1 MKRLLCGLLPLLAVS
16 CVQLPAPHMT
26 VPAAYLYGEGFN
38 RDSLPCD
45 FRWWER
51 FGDSTLNRIEER
63 ALEGNYDLA
72 VAASR
77 VEQAR
82 RNLAVARAAWLP
94 AVGAELSASGGRTDG
109 VTEQHYAIVP
119 ALQWEVSL
127 FGALRAANREAKAE
141 ILASEWAFRGAVLSL
156 TAEVATVYFT
166 LLEYER
172 DLTIAERTY
181 ELRSESAALVDSMA
195 RYGMASGI
203 ARDQARSLMY
213 EAAADRAQYRR
224 LVEQTQLNLLLLLGE
239 EPKAFDVRGWG
250 GRLLRDVLP
259 ESVPAGLPS
268 DLLTRRPDVMEALF
282 TLESSAARV
291 GMARAAR
298 FPTLSL
304 TASGGVASRSLE
316 GLTSGSPGMW
326 SAAAKLVQPLFAF
339 GKLKRQEQAA
349 REAYYQE
356 LFRYEQSLLQAF
368 SDVESA
374 LSGIAA
380 CREQTEQYRESVSK
394 NELAAFRTRA
404 LYRSGMSA
412 YLDVI
417 DAERTYYESE
427 TRLVSLT
434 VQQYIGYVNL
444 FKALGGGW

>member
-1 MKRLLCGLLPLLAVS
+1 MKRLLCGLLPLLAAA
-16 CVQLPAPHMT
+16 CVKLPAPRMS
-26 VPAAYLYGEGFN
+26 VPATYLYGEGFN
-38 RDSLPCD
+38 RDSLPYD

-51 FGDSTLNRIEER
+51 FGDTTLNRLEER
-63 ALEGNYDLA
+63 ALAGNYDLA
-72 VAASR
+72 VAASQ

-82 RNLAVARAAWLP
+82 HNLAVARAAWLP
-94 AVGAELSASGGRTDG
+94 SLGMGLSASGERTEG
-109 VTEQHYAIVP
+109 VTEQKYTIAP

-127 FGALRAANREAKAE
+127 FGALRAANRAAKAE
-141 ILASEWAFRGAVLSL
+141 ILSSEWAFRGAVLSL

-203 ARDQARSLMY
+203 DRDQARSLVHA
-213 EAAADRAQYRR
+213 AAADRAQYRR
-224 LVEQTQLNLLLLLGE
+224 LVEETQLNLLLLLGE
-239 EPKAFDVRGWG
+239 EPEAFDVRGWG
-250 GRLLRDVLP
+250 GRLLRNALP
-259 ESVPAGLPS
+259 EAVPVGLPS
-268 DLLTRRPDVMEALF
+268 DLLARRPDIMEALF
-282 TLESSAARV
+282 TLEKSAARV

-298 FPTLSL
+298 FPSLSL
-304 TASGGVASRSLE
+304 TVSGGLFSQSLK

-326 SAAAKLVQPLFAF
+326 SAAGSLTQPLFAF

-349 REAYYQE
+349 RETYYQD

-374 LSGIAA
+374 LSGIVTY
-380 CREQTEQYRESVSK
+380 REQVEQYRELVME
-394 NELAAFRTRA
+394 NERIAFRTRA
-404 LYRSGMSA
+404 LYRNGMSA
-412 YLDVI
+412 YLDVL

-427 TRLVSLT
+427 TQLVNLT
-434 VQQYIGYVNL
+434 VQQYLSYVSL